1 MIFFKKDGFS
11 LIFKVAYLV
20 KDEQCLFA
28 EDLKLTSGN
37 CCLLCM
43 LMCVCRV
50 RRMRMSLKQASQ
62 SWTIFNID
70 SLCLVLVAL
79 EDTIRINHYF
89 KPPLH
94 SLKSRCHKIVVHS
107 DCDACHTVIELL

>member
-37 CCLLCM
+37 CLLCM
-43 LMCVCRV
+43 LMCV
-50 RRMRMSLKQASQ
+50 Q
-62 SWTIFNID
+62 SEEN
-70 SLCLVLVAL
+70 
-79 EDTIRINHYF
+79 ED
-89 KPPLH
+89 
-94 SLKSRCHKIVVHS
+94 
-107 DCDACHTVIELL
+107 VIEAGFSVLDNL